1 MSKNFGDP
9 DEKNNPLDEP
19 VVFTSF
25 VSEAMG
31 MDAVYIEA
39 TVQQLKKVLDDKM
52 DEYNEIKPRMQLVL
66 FKQAMEHISK
76 IVRILNMS
84 GNNALLVGVG
94 GSGK

>member
-25 VSEAMG
+25 ISEAMG
-31 MDAVYIEA
+31 MDPVYIEA
-39 TVQQLKKVLDDKM
+39 TVQQLKKILDDKM